1 MLHVA
6 VIGSGPAGYYTA
18 EACQKAFGDNVRV
31 DIIDRLPVPFG
42 LIRSG
47 VAPDHQSIK
56 VSSCCPHGRGYP
68 DFILLR
74 HDLLLRRSLQVHI
87 IHPGVQ
93 QSLRGRAFVVAVGPI
108 ACRSMGIH

>member
-1 MLHVA
+1 LFRTHFLISCPRVA
-6 VIGSGPAGYYTA
+6 
-18 EACQKAFGDNVRV
+18 QKAAPGLLILPREPTRKPRFPGCRRV
-31 DIIDRLPVPFG
+31 CPNLRV
-42 LIRSG
+42 
-47 VAPDHQSIK
+47 K